1 MLKAMSSG
9 GLSLSRDGE
18 SLVFPCP
25 VPRFDCTH
33 REKKKRKP
41 QHLIVISHVPAHP
54 PCLSLCPCA
63 PLRGVRFCLLCTLLL
78 SVCRQLLSTTSPTL
92 LPAEQTQLTW
102 PLLVCPVLQ
111 PLTILMS
118 SAGLA
123 ALCQCLSSTDRA
135 QTSLLEPKLALESS
149 CGVISAEQR
158 G

>member
-1 MLKAMSSG
+1 M
-9 GLSLSRDGE
+9 SRDGE
-18 SLVFPCP
+18 SLVFLCP
-25 VPRFDCTH
+25 VLRFDCTH
-33 REKKKRKP
+33 REKKRKP
-41 QHLIVISHVPAHP
+41 QHLMVISHVPAHP

-63 PLRGVRFCLLCTLLL
+63 PLRGVHFCLLCTLLL

-123 ALCQCLSSTDRA
+123 ALCQCLSCTG
-135 QTSLLEPKLALESS
+135 EPKLVLESR